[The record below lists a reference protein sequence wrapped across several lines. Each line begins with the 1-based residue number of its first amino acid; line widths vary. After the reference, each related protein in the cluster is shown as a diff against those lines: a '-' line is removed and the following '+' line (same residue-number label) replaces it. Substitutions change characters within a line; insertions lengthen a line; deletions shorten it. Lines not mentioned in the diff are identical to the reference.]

1 MILKVINQDL
11 INQDLINQANS
22 EIKRNKNIIS
32 FLLNDLEM
40 GNIVDFHVK
49 TDQKG
54 NVKKNLQRIFDAFGI
69 HFTH

>member
-32 FLLNDLEM
+32 FLLNS
-40 GNIVDFHVK
+40 NTI
-49 TDQKG
+49 TNQ
-54 NVKKNLQRIFDAFGI
+54 
-69 HFTH
+69 